1 MVRISHIVGFFF
13 AFIIPLLIAITVY
26 RSLSPSACFTT
37 PASAVQGFLNPPG
50 IMEAQKQVS
59 DYLINASKGIQ
70 SFAPLLQFNDEWF
83 KYNVFFLNQLKV
95 ALVVSSP
102 PSYTEATTTFSI
114 QTLTA
119 SSSIPY
125 SEKQLIASGV
135 RSDNLRGLITAFGFL
150 TNNHPILVGPSEI
163 VEFQTNPN
171 LGYVCI
177 NVVLQPKYLILMYLE
192 IWVVWLGL
200 LIILRESLKLTR
212 FGISAYLLDK
222 R

>member
-1 MVRISHIVGFFF
+1 MVRIFIAGFFL
-13 AFIIPLLIAITVY
+13 AFIIPLLVAVTVY
-26 RSLSPSACFTT
+26 VALSPGACFTT
-37 PASAVQGFLNPPG
+37 PVSAAQGFINPPG
-50 IMEAQKQVS
+50 IMEAQKQIS
-59 DYLINASKGIQ
+59 DYLDNASKGIQ

-95 ALVVSSP
+95 ALVVSRP

-125 SEKQLIASGV
+125 SEQQLIASGV
-135 RSDNLRGLITAFGFL
+135 KSDDLKGLITAFGLL
-150 TNNHPILVGPSEI
+150 TNNRPILVGPSEI
-163 VEFQTNPN
+163 VELQTNPN

-177 NVVLQPKYLILMYLE
+177 NVVLQLKYLFLMFLE
-192 IWVVWLGL
+192 IWVVWVGL

-212 FGISAYLLDK
+212 SGISTYFLDEG
-222 R
+222 

>member
-1 MVRISHIVGFFF
+1 MVRISIAGFFL
-13 AFIIPLLIAITVY
+13 AFVIPLLIAATVY
-26 RSLSPSACFTT
+26 RALSPSACFTT
-37 PASAVQGFLNPPG
+37 PLSAEQGFINPPG

-59 DYLINASKGIQ
+59 DYLDNASKGVQ

-95 ALVVSSP
+95 ALVVSNP

-125 SEKQLIASGV
+125 SEQQLIASGV
-135 RSDNLRGLITAFGFL
+135 KSDNLKGLITAFGLL
-150 TNNHPILVGPSEI
+150 TNNRPILVGPSEI
-163 VEFQTNPN
+163 VELQTNPN
-171 LGYVCI
+171 LGSVCI
-177 NVVLQPKYLILMYLE
+177 NVVLQLKYLLLMFLE
-192 IWVVWLGL
+192 IWVVWVGL

-212 FGISAYLLDK
+212 SGISTYFLDEG
-222 R
+222 